1 MDIAS
6 YLKLPKEDQER
17 ALNNMR
23 TGSSEPIQQTKRPDL
38 HTMVNE
44 MYDHHLERLKQE
56 SPQVSNIGDSDTSDK
71 VLARTKTPR

>member
-1 MDIAS
+1 MDIGQ

-23 TGSSEPIQQTKRPDL
+23 TGSTEPVQQSKRPDL
-38 HTMVNE
+38 NTMVNE

-56 SPQVSNIGDSDTSDK
+56 SPQVSNIGDSDTTAK
-71 VLARTKTPR
+71 VLAKTKTPK

>member
-1 MDIAS
+1 MDIGT
-6 YLKLPKEDQER
+6 YLQLPKEDQER

-44 MYDHHLERLKQE
+44 MYDHHLERLKQD
-56 SPQVSNIGDSDTSDK
+56 SPIVSSIGDSDTTAK
-71 VLARTKTPR
+71 ILARTKTPR